1 MDNAAGVF
9 TQSFLLRRSERS
21 RAKEKEKQKTERER
35 AMICNIM
42 SNERW
47 RMIRGRFGRQQHP
60 LNGNTTIIRET
71 TIHNWVFLVY
81 FDSWIVGG

>member
-1 MDNAAGVF
+1 MLLVSLPKVFFFAGVSVQEQKRNRE
-9 TQSFLLRRSERS
+9 T
-21 RAKEKEKQKTERER
+21 KTERER